1 MNNIKGFT
9 LIELVITI
17 AIVGILAAVA
27 IPLYE
32 KQSMKQRRSDAI
44 VALTTA
50 QGEMERDRSDNGV
63 YAPSGL
69 TTTNSPKG
77 YYTVNV
83 AINNSGENYTL
94 TATAG
99 GVQIPDTN
107 CRKLILND
115 LGKYSSEKDDTN
127 PSTNCIPK

>member
-63 YAPSGL
+63 YALSGL

-77 YYTVNV
+77 YYGVNV